1 MELRYS
7 QRETVEA
14 LEDLGVALDSVN
26 TPRGFVSGNAHVEK
40 NGVSVVVY
48 WGKDPTVGDWQRHR
62 RVVETLVESPE
73 EAARILRR
81 SVLRHAKIRKVLH
94 EAQRRI
100 YTPQSVRG

>member
-7 QRETVEA
+7 QHETVEA
-14 LEDLGVALDSVN
+14 LEDFGVALNSVN

-62 RVVETLVESPE
+62 RVVKTLVESPE

-81 SVLRHAKIRKVLH
+81 SVLRHAKIREMLH

-100 YTPQSVRG
+100 YIDQSISN